1 MIIKKKKKKGQSQT
15 KPKKK
20 RKKAKRKNRFD
31 YIKFICVHIKKQ
43 DNGKKK
49 NRKGIT
55 MKCEKKLVSFNPN
68 GFDLFYS
75 KDHKSSQITTN

>member
-1 MIIKKKKKKGQSQT
+1 M
-15 KPKKK
+15 
-20 RKKAKRKNRFD
+20 A
-31 YIKFICVHIKKQ
+31 
-43 DNGKKK
+43 KKK